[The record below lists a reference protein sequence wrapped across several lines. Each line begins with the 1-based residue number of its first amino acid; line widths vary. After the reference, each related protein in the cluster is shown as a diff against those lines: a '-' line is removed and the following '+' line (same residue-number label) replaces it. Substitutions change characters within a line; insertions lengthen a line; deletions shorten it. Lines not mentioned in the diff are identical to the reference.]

1 MLISAFSKQENLST
15 KIATMHPSHI
25 GQGCSAYSFFFYVSS
40 VLISYLDGDKNG
52 AGDNDDAA
60 EIDDGGDGDDD
71 DDDDDVEKFCWV
83 RGD

>member
-1 MLISAFSKQENLST
+1 
-15 KIATMHPSHI
+15 MHPSHI
-25 GQGCSAYSFFFYVSS
+25 GQGCSAYSFFFYVFS